1 MNTNDTPAGGPQ
13 PRYDDSID
21 FLRRWRPG
29 GPWLLTA
36 IGLDKTGIDTRA
48 FRAEQEGELRAWLE
62 AQGAHRNI
70 YFSVN
75 PTFPAY
81 IDRAAAD
88 GRSKKTEATDI
99 EAMVCLHVDLDP
111 REGEDVAAEQRRI
124 RERLTTNLPAGV
136 PPPTLVVFSGGGCQ
150 GFWALREPVRLD
162 GSKAAAEGAK
172 RWNLQLEVVFGADH
186 CHNID
191 RIMRL
196 PGTVNWPDSK
206 KKAKGRTAA
215 LAEVVVWHPERAYDI
230 GQFTK
235 APEVQAAAKSAK
247 RPEVDTA
254 GVRRFGGDVDRIPT
268 APDRKIS
275 DRGRVVIVQGR
286 DPDEPHKFGSSR
298 SEWLYFAC
306 CEMVRAGVSD
316 ADIYSVITDPD
327 FGISASVLDKGSA
340 TEKYALK
347 QVADAR
353 AEVAEAAE
361 EFSVTDSGA
370 IPPTQRNTKLAI
382 RRLGVGIAYDLF
394 RNRTMVRGLEGFGPE
409 LSDMA
414 VDRLWLTIDQRFGFR
429 PSFEFFEKVVKDAA
443 WDARFNPVTDYL
455 AGLAWDGR
463 ERVPTWLV
471 EYAGAEDTPFNR
483 AVGRLVLVA
492 AVRRARR
499 PGCKFDE
506 MLVLESPQGSYKS
519 TALRNLVPAP
529 DLFTDS
535 LSLSASVKEQ
545 MEQLDGKWIV
555 EAGELQGMRKA
566 EVEKCKSFLS
576 RQDDEARLAYG
587 RRASRQPRQCVIIGT
602 TNNKEYLQDLTG
614 NRRFWP
620 VRVGT
625 FRADDVLRDR
635 DQLWAEAAHLEAQ
648 GESIRLD
655 PSLWGAAAE
664 QQRARLDTGP
674 FFEILQP
681 LLDGKSGKVSAE
693 SIWRVVGYADK
704 SRRTAAA
711 RSLIGSVMRQLGWSY
726 SNRRFRGEKAW
737 GYARDELASDGPFVE
752 YEASPD
758 GSSLVV
764 AQPSPGDSAPA
775 PDPEIPF

>member
-1 MNTNDTPAGGPQ
+1 MGIQG
-13 PRYDDSID
+13 
-21 FLRRWRPG
+21 LWR
-29 GPWLLTA
+29 
-36 IGLDKTGIDTRA
+36 
-48 FRAEQEGELRAWLE
+48 
-62 AQGAHRNI
+62 
-70 YFSVN
+70 
-75 PTFPAY
+75 
-81 IDRAAAD
+81 
-88 GRSKKTEATDI
+88 
-99 EAMVCLHVDLDP
+99 
-111 REGEDVAAEQRRI
+111 
-124 RERLTTNLPAGV
+124 
-136 PPPTLVVFSGGGCQ
+136 
-150 GFWALREPVRLD
+150 LREPVAID
-162 GSKAAAEGAK
+162 GDLAAAEDAK
-172 RWNLQLEVVFGADH
+172 RWNLQLEVLFGADS
-186 CHNID
+186 CHNVD
-191 RIMRL
+191 RILRL
-196 PGTVNWPDSK
+196 PGTVNRPDAK
-206 KKAKGRTAA
+206 KRAKGRVEA
-215 LAEVVVWHPERAYDI
+215 LAEVVEWHPERVYDVA
-230 GQFTK
+230 QFAK
-235 APEVQAAAKSAK
+235 APVPRAARGAK
-247 RPEVDTA
+247 RPSVDTA
-254 GVRRFGGDVDRIPT
+254 VAGRFGGDVGRIPT
-268 APDRKIS
+268 APGKGIS
-275 DRGRVVIVQGR
+275 DRGRVVIVQGL
-286 DPDEPHKFGSSR
+286 DPDEPRKFGSSR

-316 ADIYSVITDPD
+316 ADIYAVITDPA
-327 FGISASVLDKGSA
+327 FGISASVLEKGSA

-353 AEVAEAAE
+353 AAVTEADE

-382 RRLGVGIAYDLF
+382 RRLGVHIAYDLF

-429 PSFEFFEKVVKDAA
+429 PSFDFFEKVVKDAA

-463 ERVPTWLV
+463 ERVPTWLI

-492 AVRRARR
+492 AVRRARK

-519 TALRNLVPAP
+519 TALRNLVPFP

-587 RRASRQPRQCVIIGT
+587 RRASRQPRQCVIVGT

-620 VRVGT
+620 VRVGV

-681 LLDGKSGKVSAE
+681 ILEGKSGKVSAE
-693 SIWRVVGYADK
+693 SIWRIVGYADK

-726 SNRRFRGEKAW
+726 SNLRFRGQKAW
-737 GYARDELASDGPFVE
+737 GYSRDEFARDGAFVE
-752 YEASPD
+752 YEASAD

-764 AQPSPGDSAPA
+764 VQPIADGPSS
-775 PDPEIPF
+775 DPEIPF